1 MLSIQ
6 NVSKQF
12 GGITAIKDVSFTIER
27 EEIVGLVGPNGAGKS
42 TLLNVISG
50 VYLPSSGSVIF
61 DGTDITDLR
70 PNKVCKLGIAKT
82 FQLVHSFPELTA
94 LQNVLV
100 GAVFGNSEKISLKEA
115 EAKAEEKLDYVGYP
129 REKIRYPVKN
139 LNVVELK
146 RIQLARA
153 LATDPKLILLDEVTT
168 GLNPKESNDAI
179 SLIQKIRESGIT
191 ILMVE
196 HVMRIIMNVS
206 DRIVVLHHG
215 EKIAEG
221 MPEEIAKDE
230 TVITS
235 YLGEKKDTEVVIL
248 DYA

>member
-1 MLSIQ
+1 MLSIR

-12 GGITAIKDVSFTIER
+12 GGINAIKDVSFTIGR

-50 VYLPSSGSVIF
+50 VYLPNSGSVIF
-61 DGTDITDLR
+61 DGMDITDLR

-100 GAVFGNSEKISLKEA
+100 GAVFGNSGKIGLKEA
-115 EAKAEEKLDYVGYP
+115 EEKAEEKLDYVGYP
-129 REKIRYPVKN
+129 MDKIQYAVKN

-235 YLGEKKDTEVVIL
+235 YLGEKKDT
-248 DYA
+248 

>member
-1 MLSIQ
+1 MLSVQ
-6 NVSKQF
+6 KVSKRF
-12 GGITAIKDVSFTIER
+12 GGVTAVKDVSFEIEQG
-27 EEIVGLVGPNGAGKS
+27 EIVGLVGPNGAGKS
-42 TLLNVISG
+42 TLLNVVSG
-50 VYLPSSGSVIF
+50 VYTPSSGSVIF
-61 DGTDITDLR
+61 DGEDITYLS
-70 PNKVCKLGIAKT
+70 PNKVCTLGIAKT
-82 FQLVHSFPELTA
+82 FQLVQSFPELTA

-100 GAVFGNSEKISLKEA
+100 GALFGNSGKIGMKEA
-115 EAKAEEKLDYVGYP
+115 EGMAEEKLEYVGYP
-129 REKIRYPVKN
+129 TDKVHSPVKN

-179 SLIQKIRESGIT
+179 TLIQKIRESGIT

-215 EKIAEG
+215 EKLAEG
-221 MPEEIAKDE
+221 TPVEIAKNE
-230 TVITS
+230 KVISS
-235 YLGEKKDTEVVIL
+235 YLGEKT
-248 DYA
+248 YM

>member
-6 NVSKQF
+6 NVSKHF
-12 GGITAIKDVSFTIER
+12 DGITAIQDVSFEIGE

-42 TLLNVISG
+42 TLLNIVSG
-50 VYLPSSGSVIF
+50 IYLPSSGSVIF
-61 DGTDITDLR
+61 NGEDITHLK

-82 FQLVHSFPELTA
+82 FQLVQSFPELTA
-94 LQNVLV
+94 LQNVTV
-100 GAVFGNSEKISLKEA
+100 GALFGNSGKVGMKEA
-115 EAKAEEKLDYVGYP
+115 EGKAEEKLGFVGYP
-129 REKIRYPVKN
+129 MDKIHYPVKN
-139 LNVVELK
+139 LNIVELK

-153 LATDPKLILLDEVTT
+153 LSTDPKLLLLDEVTT
-168 GLNPKESNDAI
+168 GLNPTESNDAI

-221 MPEEIAKDE
+221 TPEEIANDE
-230 TVITS
+230 KVVNS
-235 YLGEKKDTEVVIL
+235 YLGEKTYI
-248 DYA
+248 

>member
-1 MLSIQ
+1 MLSIH

-12 GGITAIKDVSFTIER
+12 GGITAIKDVSFEIEAG
-27 EEIVGLVGPNGAGKS
+27 EIVGLVGPNGAGKS
-42 TLLNVISG
+42 TLLNIVSG
-50 VYLPSSGSVIF
+50 VYLPSSGTVIF
-61 DGTDITDLR
+61 DGADITYLR
-70 PNKVCKLGIAKT
+70 PDKVCKLGIAKT
-82 FQLVHSFPELTA
+82 FQLVQSFPELTA
-94 LQNVLV
+94 IQNVLV
-100 GAVFGNSEKISLKEA
+100 GALFGNSEQISTKEA
-115 EAKAEEKLDYVGYP
+115 EEKAEEKLEYVGYP
-129 REKIRYPVKN
+129 RDKINYPVKN
-139 LNVVELK
+139 RNVVELK

-206 DRIVVLHHG
+206 DRVVVLHHG

-221 MPEEIAKDE
+221 TPEEIAKDE
-230 TVITS
+230 KVISS
-235 YLGEKKDTEVVIL
+235 YLGEKT
-248 DYA
+248 YM

>member
-1 MLSIQ
+1 MLAIE

-12 GGITAIKDVSFTIER
+12 NGITAIKDVSFTIEKG
-27 EEIVGLVGPNGAGKS
+27 EIVGLVGPNGAGKS
-42 TLLNVISG
+42 TLLNVLSG

-61 DGTDITDLR
+61 DGMDITGLGPD
-70 PNKVCKLGIAKT
+70 KICKRGIAKT
-82 FQLVHSFPELTA
+82 FQLVQSFPELTA

-100 GAVFGNSEKISLKEA
+100 GALFGNCEKISIKEA
-115 EAKAEEKLDYVGYP
+115 TEKAEKNLAYVGYP
-129 REKIRYPVKN
+129 MDKLNYPVKN

-153 LATDPKLILLDEVTT
+153 LSTDPKLLLLDEVTT

-215 EKIAEG
+215 KKIAEG
-221 MPEEIAKDE
+221 RPEHIARDKK
-230 TVITS
+230 VISS
-235 YLGEKKDTEVVIL
+235 YLGEKA
-248 DYA
+248 YM

>member
-6 NVSKQF
+6 KVSKQF
-12 GGITAIKDVSFTIER
+12 DGITAIKDVSFEM
-27 EEIVGLVGPNGAGKS
+27 EEGEIVGLVGPNGAGKS
-42 TLLNVISG
+42 TLLNVVSG

-61 DGTDITDLR
+61 DGRDITNLSPDR
-70 PNKVCKLGIAKT
+70 VCKLGIAKT
-82 FQLVHSFPELTA
+82 FQLVQSFPQLTA
-94 LQNVLV
+94 IQNVLV
-100 GAVFGNSEKISLKEA
+100 GALFGNSEKISMKEA
-115 EAKAEEKLDYVGYP
+115 AETAEEKLEYVGYP
-129 REKIRYPVKN
+129 MEKIQYPVKN

-153 LATDPKLILLDEVTT
+153 LSTDPKLLLLDEVTT
-168 GLNPKESNDAI
+168 GLNPTESNDAI

-221 MPEEIAKDE
+221 TPAEIAKNE
-230 TVITS
+230 KVISS
-235 YLGEKKDTEVVIL
+235 YLGEKTYV
-248 DYA
+248 

>member
-1 MLSIQ
+1 MLSIH

-12 GGITAIKDVSFTIER
+12 GGITAIKDVSFEM
-27 EEIVGLVGPNGAGKS
+27 EKGEIVGLVGPNGAGKS
-42 TLLNVISG
+42 TLLNIVSG
-50 VYLPSSGSVIF
+50 VYLPSSGTVIF
-61 DGTDITDLR
+61 EGEDITYLK

-82 FQLVHSFPELTA
+82 FQLVQSFPELTA
-94 LQNVLV
+94 VQNVTV
-100 GAVFGNSEKISLKEA
+100 GALFGNSEQISMKEA
-115 EAKAEEKLDYVGYP
+115 EEKAEEELEYVGYP
-129 REKIRYPVKN
+129 RDKINYPVKN

-168 GLNPKESNDAI
+168 GLNPKESNTAI

-206 DRIVVLHHG
+206 DRVVVLHHG
-215 EKIAEG
+215 KKIAEG
-221 MPEEIAKDE
+221 TPEEITKDE
-230 TVITS
+230 KVISS
-235 YLGEKKDTEVVIL
+235 YLGEKT
-248 DYA
+248 YM

>member
-61 DGTDITDLR
+61 DGMDITDLR

-115 EAKAEEKLDYVGYP
+115 EEKAEEKLDYVGYP
-129 REKIRYPVKN
+129 MDKIQYAVKN

-230 TVITS
+230 KVITS
-235 YLGEKKDTEVVIL
+235 YLGEKKDT
-248 DYA
+248 

>member
-6 NVSKQF
+6 KVSKQF
-12 GGITAIKDVSFTIER
+12 DGITAIKDVSFEM
-27 EEIVGLVGPNGAGKS
+27 EAGEIVGLVGPNGAGKS
-42 TLLNVISG
+42 TLLNVVSG

-61 DGTDITDLR
+61 DGRDITNLSPDR
-70 PNKVCKLGIAKT
+70 VCKLGIAKT
-82 FQLVHSFPELTA
+82 FQLVQSFPQLTA
-94 LQNVLV
+94 IQNVLV
-100 GAVFGNSEKISLKEA
+100 GALFGNSEKISMKEA
-115 EAKAEEKLDYVGYP
+115 AETAEEKLEYVGYP
-129 REKIRYPVKN
+129 MEKIQYPVKN

-153 LATDPKLILLDEVTT
+153 LSTDPKLLLLDEVTT
-168 GLNPKESNDAI
+168 GLNPTESNDAI

-221 MPEEIAKDE
+221 TPAEIAKNE
-230 TVITS
+230 KVISS
-235 YLGEKKDTEVVIL
+235 YLGEKTYV
-248 DYA
+248 

>member
-1 MLSIQ
+1 MLAIE

-12 GGITAIKDVSFTIER
+12 DGITAIKDVSFKIAKG
-27 EEIVGLVGPNGAGKS
+27 EIVGLVGPNGAGKS
-42 TLLNVISG
+42 TLLNVLSG
-50 VYLPSSGSVIF
+50 IYLPSSGSVIF
-61 DGTDITDLR
+61 DGTEITGLSPD
-70 PNKVCKLGIAKT
+70 KICKLGIAKT
-82 FQLVHSFPELTA
+82 FQLVQSFRELTA

-100 GAVFGNSEKISLKEA
+100 GALFGNSGKISLKEA
-115 EAKAEEKLDYVGYP
+115 TEKATKNLDYVGFP
-129 REKIRYPVKN
+129 MDKLNYPVKN

-153 LATDPKLILLDEVTT
+153 LSTDPKLLLLDEVTT

-215 EKIAEG
+215 QKIAEG
-221 MPEEIAKDE
+221 RPEEIARDKK
-230 TVITS
+230 VISS
-235 YLGEKKDTEVVIL
+235 YLGEKA
-248 DYA
+248 YM

>member
-12 GGITAIKDVSFTIER
+12 DGITAIKDVSFTLEK

-115 EAKAEEKLDYVGYP
+115 EEKAEEKLDYVGYP
-129 REKIRYPVKN
+129 RDKIQYAVKN

-221 MPEEIAKDE
+221 TPEEIAKDE

-235 YLGEKKDTEVVIL
+235 YLGEKKDT
-248 DYA
+248 

>member
-12 GGITAIKDVSFTIER
+12 DGITAIKDVSFKIDSG
-27 EEIVGLVGPNGAGKS
+27 EIVGLVGPNGAGKS
-42 TLLNVISG
+42 TLLNIVSG

-61 DGTDITDLR
+61 NGEDITDLR

-82 FQLVHSFPELTA
+82 FQLVQSFPELTA

-100 GAVFGNSEKISLKEA
+100 GALFGNSEKISMKEA
-115 EAKAEEKLDYVGYP
+115 EETAEEKLEYVGYP
-129 REKIRYPVKN
+129 MDKIQYPVKN

-153 LATDPKLILLDEVTT
+153 LSTDPKLLLLDEVTT

-221 MPEEIAKDE
+221 TPEEIAKDE
-230 TVITS
+230 KVISS
-235 YLGEKKDTEVVIL
+235 YLGEKT
-248 DYA
+248 YM

>member
-12 GGITAIKDVSFTIER
+12 DGITAIKDVSFTLEK

-61 DGTDITDLR
+61 DGTDITDLS

-82 FQLVHSFPELTA
+82 FQLVQSFPELTA

-115 EAKAEEKLDYVGYP
+115 ETKAEEKLDYVGYP
-129 REKIRYPVKN
+129 MDKIRYPVKN

-215 EKIAEG
+215 EKIAVG
-221 MPEEIAKDE
+221 TPEEIAKNE
-230 TVITS
+230 RVITS
-235 YLGEKKDTEVVIL
+235 YLGDKKDT
-248 DYA
+248 